1 MYLVKLLKCGTL
13 QSLLC
18 KRAGFDPFSSSEAT
32 IQSRDQ
38 LHQHQQTLLFQCDT
52 YQRNVF
58 QFLIAS
64 IKNLETFATNP
75 HQPSKM
81 KRMVWYTHSLRNRLK
96 ENEEK
101 VGVVFSLKA
110 LLFLVIQRAVNLM
123 AKFSNQLQ
131 VEEISPFLNLEDF
144 PTVRFRS

>member
-1 MYLVKLLKCGTL
+1 MQYYTNHFLVPDLTLSTCLKLQQFQSTLKLSKCGTL

-18 KRAGFDPFSSSEAT
+18 KRAGFDPFSSFEAT

-81 KRMVWYTHSLRNRLK
+81 KRMVWYTHSLRNKLK

-101 VGVVFSLKA
+101 VEVVFLSK
-110 LLFLVIQRAVNLM
+110 LFYSQ
-123 AKFSNQLQ
+123 
-131 VEEISPFLNLEDF
+131 ISSNLE
-144 PTVRFRS
+144 SCKSNG